1 MDSLAL
7 EMIVGEYKLLPR
19 SVHIHVVNNDEHGYF
34 QSKNIQMDLF
44 SIFKTETLVSRST
57 LHNGF
62 NLFEVLSV
70 VDLSNLRT
78 FPSLWFIT
86 GKQQGLCVDLDR
98 PVRSIHE
105 NRRKKD
111 CPRKKTRKTARQ
123 ESGKKQD
130 VDLSKDGDF
139 FNERVAC

>member
-1 MDSLAL
+1 
-7 EMIVGEYKLLPR
+7 
-19 SVHIHVVNNDEHGYF
+19 
-34 QSKNIQMDLF
+34 MDLF

-57 LHNGF
+57 LHSGF

-86 GKQQGLCVDLDR
+86 GKQQGPCVDLDR

-111 CPRKKTRKTARQ
+111 CPRKKTRKNARQ